1 MQSLDELAATLIA
14 RLRAEQATLGVAES
28 LTGGLLAA
36 TLVNVPGASEV
47 FRGGIVSYATDVKSD
62 LLGVDKNLLAARGSG
77 RCPSS

>member
-1 MQSLDELAATLIA
+1 MQSLYELVATLIA
-14 RLRAEQATLGVAES
+14 RLRAEQVTLGVAES

-62 LLGVDKNLLAARGSG
+62 LLGVIKIYWPRAEQWM
-77 RCPSS
+77 PK